1 MRHLVEHIGFRLRKK
16 LLDKIKVED
25 IKPSSRRYPYIAFKP
40 EREPGDIIL
49 EVENLSKK
57 NEAGEYLFRNTLTLR
72 ATPTADGW
80 NVRYLY
86 TDERWSEGTGTLAEW
101 DGAYYWIA
109 LTSHKGFKARLRLD
123 LQRIVPEPGA

>member
-1 MRHLVEHIGFRLRKK
+1 MAFFSVEIYTLG
-16 LLDKIKVED
+16 DKITVGKTVVFSVELAVSTTGYSID
-25 IKPSSRRYPYIAFKP
+25 QKLWL
-40 EREPGDIIL
+40 DQH
-49 EVENLSKK
+49 VE
-57 NEAGEYLFRNTLTLR
+57 GEYLFRNTLTLR